1 MHWFQ
6 RHLTLK
12 GRIILFL
19 TAFFAA
25 LMMQMYVNHYQS
37 NVVLDQLDRQMGNF
51 HSISQFSSGIGRQ
64 LTALENFR
72 WENGDANALMQTLQS
87 GSTTA
92 DTWLWR
98 IDGDLQEVGEEQ
110 YLLAQ
115 AVRTTYTNYDLLMDE
130 LQAHL
135 KRGNTVEAAAL
146 YYGEVTL
153 CGGYLQQ
160 YTDQLLQ
167 TAISEGQS
175 TYTRLSALNERL
187 KVVQTVTTLL
197 CVLLGALF
205 VRTVWHLLDP
215 VQQMIVASRAIGRGE
230 LDTPDVIVQQTD
242 EIGQLAGAFNTM
254 KHSMARQVNMLREK
268 NEIERQLG
276 ADPVRLSYDDVYSA
290 LAKQEIDGAENNW
303 PSYDYTGHY
312 EVVKYM
318 LLDGHTRI
326 PELMLA
332 SAEAMDKLA
341 ALDPEYPALVRECAR
356 EAGLLER
363 KLWKQTEAASEA
375 KMREA
380 GVIVTTLDEEELER
394 FRQATAPIYDM
405 YADQKALIRRIL
417 KRRPRPGMR
426 SPFFPFP
433 YRFFRAGKPPRLSG
447 AFSHSAQSGPD
458 RIQEPAQKLFA
469 NFLGKQY
476 IFLLLLQAFS
486 KTDTA

>member
-341 ALDPEYPALVRECAR
+341 ALDPEYPALVRECAK

-380 GVIVTTLDEEELER
+380 GVIVTPLDEEELER

-417 KRRPRPGMR
+417 N
-426 SPFFPFP
+426 
-433 YRFFRAGKPPRLSG
+433 A
-447 AFSHSAQSGPD
+447 AD
-458 RIQEPAQKLFA
+458 D
-469 NFLGKQY
+469 LG
-476 IFLLLLQAFS
+476 
-486 KTDTA
+486 